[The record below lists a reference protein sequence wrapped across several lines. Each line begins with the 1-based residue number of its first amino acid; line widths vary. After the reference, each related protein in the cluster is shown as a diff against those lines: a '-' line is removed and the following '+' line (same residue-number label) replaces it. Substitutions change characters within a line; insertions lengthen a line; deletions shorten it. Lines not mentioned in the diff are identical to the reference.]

1 MVQAVTVGKKAAEG
15 FPVEVKYLLKEANV
29 PYTVTY
35 FVQNNGD
42 IKVTAS
48 LDKTGKDLPEL
59 PRFGMRV
66 VLPGTYNDLE
76 YYGRGPWENYTDRNV
91 SSFVGTYKDKVTNQ
105 FTWTYIRPQESGNR
119 TDARWIKLGN
129 GSNTLTVTGAQPLS
143 FSALN
148 ISPESIDPGQEKLP
162 IHSYQ
167 VHPEDKVYLHID
179 LAQRGVGGD
188 NSWGA
193 LPHAQYLLTQP
204 SYSYSYTMS
213 LF

>member
-1 MVQAVTVGKKAAEG
+1 
-15 FPVEVKYLLKEANV
+15 
-29 PYTVTY
+29 
-35 FVQNNGD
+35 
-42 IKVTAS
+42 
-48 LDKTGKDLPEL
+48 
-59 PRFGMRV
+59 MRV